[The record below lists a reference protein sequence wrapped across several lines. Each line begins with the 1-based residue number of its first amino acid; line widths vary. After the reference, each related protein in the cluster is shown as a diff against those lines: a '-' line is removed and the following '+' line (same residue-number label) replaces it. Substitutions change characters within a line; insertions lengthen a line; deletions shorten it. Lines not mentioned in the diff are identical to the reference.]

1 MNKNRRYKVV
11 NGKLEKRWD
20 APEGWHVTKAD
31 AWAEV
36 APNKALPKKALQ
48 KHVDQ

>member
-36 APNKALPKKALQ
+36 APKKVSPKKVSP
-48 KHVDQ
+48 KHADR